1 MPRIK
6 KNIKQTNKSVKHNVY
21 KITSPTEMK
30 EVEWMVSIGDF
41 KSVKEYEQYMTRYQ
55 QRKEVAKKKAVQT
68 KAA

>member
-1 MPRIK
+1 MVKTK
-6 KNIKQTNKSVKHNVY
+6 KSIKQTGKAAKSSVY

-41 KSVKEYEQYMTRYQ
+41 ISVKEYEQYMTRYQ
-55 QRKEVAKKKAVQT
+55 KRKEAAKKAASHK